1 MATVNPQAVIDTE
14 SYQVT
19 RTVHIRATPERV
31 WAALT
36 RDDLVAQWFGSTA
49 DLPDL
54 RVGGM
59 GTFGFEGYGEFPVR
73 IEEYDEPVV
82 FAFTWGSP
90 GEPLRDG
97 QLHPGPVHARRR
109 RGRHPADGRRV
120 GLRPARPG
128 PAGRDGG
135 QPRRLDRRARRA
147 GRPPRGRGMSSATLA
162 PVFAALADDTRWQIL
177 ARSSGDPTCR
187 RPRWPPACR

>member
-19 RTVHIRATPERV
+19 RTVHIRSTPDRV

-59 GTFGFEGYGEFPVR
+59 GPFGFEGYGEFPVR
-73 IEEYDEPVV
+73 IEEYDAPVV

-90 GEPLRDG
+90 GEPLREDNSTLVRFTLVPDG
-97 QLHPGPVHARRR
+97 DATLLTVVESGF
-109 RGRHPADGRRV
+109 D
-120 GLRPARPG
+120 LL
-128 PAGRDGG
+128 GRDPLVAMENNRGG
-135 QPRRLDRRARRA
+135 WTAELDELVALLE
-147 GRPPRGRGMSSATLA
+147 G
-162 PVFAALADDTRWQIL
+162 AA
-177 ARSSGDPTCR
+177 
-187 RPRWPPACR
+187 